1 MPEFYSYKPVG
12 ISVSDAEIIKLTI
25 DEFEAIRLAD
35 YEDLYQE
42 DAAERMGVSRQTLGR
57 IVDSAHKKIADAIIN
72 GKVIIIE
79 GGNFEINDKKVHKCQ
94 KCRKKNKNNFKIIN
108 NIKEKELS
116 K

>member
-12 ISVSDAEIIKLTI
+12 IPISNAEINNLTI
-25 DEFEAIRLAD
+25 DEFEAIRLTD

-42 DAAERMGVSRQTLGR
+42 QAAERMGVSRQTLGR
-57 IVDSAHKKIADAIIN
+57 IVDSAHKKLADAIIN

-79 GGNFEINDKKVHKCQ
+79 GGNIEFNKNKTHKCQ
-94 KCRKKNKNNFKIIN
+94 KCRNKNKNIN
-108 NIKEKELS
+108 LITEKELI

>member
-12 ISVSDAEIIKLTI
+12 ISMSDAEIINLTI

-42 DAAERMGVSRQTLGR
+42 EAAERMGVSRQTLGR
-57 IVDSAHKKIADAIIN
+57 IVDSAHKKIADAMIN
-72 GKVIIIE
+72 GKVMVIE
-79 GGNFEINDKKVHKCQ
+79 GGSFEIHDKKVHKCQ
-94 KCRKKNKNNFKIIN
+94 KCRKKNKSNLNIIN
-108 NIKEKELS
+108 NIKEKELT